1 MASPF
6 ANVGMSQFGSESK
19 YMPAIDSSGSSN
31 DEPTFL
37 GGLLATAVDK
47 SGLKDWLNPV
57 KTPTLGV
64 PGLGVPAPNNSPLL
78 PIAAGTPVNPYAAYA
93 KQQYPA
99 TTSGYHPAT
108 DAMWADVTP

>member
-6 ANVGMSQFGSESK
+6 ANAGLGQFGNESK
-19 YMPAIDSSGSSN
+19 YFSTTDSSGSSG

-47 SGLKDWLNPV
+47 SGLKDWLNPAKV
-57 KTPTLGV
+57 PTAGV
-64 PGLGVPAPNNSPLL
+64 PVPNTSPLL
-78 PIAAGTPVNPYAAYA
+78 PVVAGTPVSPYAAYA